1 MNKRFSCGR
10 MSFYYVLEKEEL
22 SRRQLAHPKP
32 YSYQALELRTGCALP
47 DEEKEEGLSRK
58 QLRKKR
64 AIGYGV
70 KLTFDVPF
78 GKSVGVLTVRACWH
92 DIVFRNELGFTKT
105 LFSY

>member
-1 MNKRFSCGR
+1 M
-10 MSFYYVLEKEEL
+10 LEKEEV

-32 YSYQALELRTGCALP
+32 YAYQALELRTRCALP

-58 QLRKKR
+58 QLLRKKR

>member
-1 MNKRFSCGR
+1 
-10 MSFYYVLEKEEL
+10 VLEKEEV

-32 YSYQALELRTGCALP
+32 YAYQALELRTRCALP

-58 QLRKKR
+58 QLLRKKR

-92 DIVFRNELGFTKT
+92 DVVFRNELGFTEKT
-105 LFSY
+105 FIY

>member
-1 MNKRFSCGR
+1 
-10 MSFYYVLEKEEL
+10 MSFYYGLEKEEL

-32 YSYQALELRTGCALP
+32 YSYQTLELRTGCALP

-64 AIGYGV
+64 AIGYYGV

-78 GKSVGVLTVRACWH
+78 GKSLGVLTVRAC
-92 DIVFRNELGFTKT
+92 
-105 LFSY
+105 